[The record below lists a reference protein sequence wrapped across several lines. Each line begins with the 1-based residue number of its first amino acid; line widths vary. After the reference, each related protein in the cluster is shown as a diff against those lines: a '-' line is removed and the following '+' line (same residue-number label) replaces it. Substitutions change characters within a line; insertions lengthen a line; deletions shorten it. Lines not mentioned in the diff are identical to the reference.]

1 MSQFKTT
8 PVPRVKNISKAD
20 FIEQYYKTQKPVLI
34 EGLTKDWPAYEK
46 WKLDYIQDRAGE
58 QVVPLYDNEPAK
70 DKESVYAPKKE
81 MKLYDYIEILKTQP
95 TDLRIFFYEIL
106 KKMPELLKDFEYPD
120 IGLKFFKKLPALFF
134 GGGKSKV
141 FMHYD
146 IDLPDSMHFHFDGHK
161 SVTLFSPQ
169 QTKYLYRVP
178 YSIHNLEAIDMDN
191 PDFEKYPAL
200 QYAEGIQANM
210 KHGDALFMPSGY
222 WHYIKYL
229 DGGFSMTLRA
239 LPRTPKR
246 FLNML
251 SNVVVMRNF
260 DNFTRKYWGQKWL
273 NYKDE
278 LAVRR
283 TERNINIMRHSS

>member
-8 PVPRVKNISKAD
+8 LVPRVKNISKAD
-20 FIEQYYKTQKPVLI
+20 FIEQYYKLQKPVLI
-34 EGLTKDWPAYEK
+34 EGLTKEWPAYEK
-46 WKLDYIQDRAGE
+46 WRLDYIQERAGE
-58 QVVPLYDNEPAK
+58 QIVPLYNNEPAK

-161 SVTLFSPQ
+161 SITLFSPE

-200 QYAEGIQANM
+200 QYVEGIQANM
-210 KHGDALFMPSGY
+210 KHGDTLFMPSGY

-260 DNFTRKYWGQKWL
+260 DNFIRKFWGQKWL
-273 NYKDE
+273 DYKDK

-283 TERNINIMRHSS
+283 TERNLKHI